1 MSEDTG
7 SFNIP
12 VKFSEDFVTLLARLT
27 EKYGDKILHMNG
39 ISSDFLDFTL
49 FSKKFFGKN
58 DKRKVVADVSVDP
71 NANVSEASVT
81 QYPSEL
87 VKPILKLNAFY
98 MMHRWVKKLFGEEMA
113 EKAVEKVLNG
123 EIFVNDFYT
132 YPYLP
137 YCYAFDLRTLMSEGM
152 SFYKGN
158 MNIGAP
164 KHSDSFIALLIQ
176 STAYISNQIAGA
188 VSWPDFFVVLD
199 YFYRKEMGDDYAN
212 SLKLGMEAET
222 SEDED
227 FVTDNAMHLKMWSKV
242 KNQFQNFIYSMN
254 FPFRTAQSPFTN
266 ISIMDSGFMSAL
278 FKDYTYPDFSV
289 PDLGSVKELSKVF
302 FEYFTEINSK
312 EGIFTFPVTTI
323 AVALD
328 DKGEY
333 IDPEFAK
340 WAAEVNSRKA
350 LANIF
355 QSTPNSFSSCC
366 RLRNN
371 FSSLADLGY
380 QNSFGVGG
388 LSIGSHRVSGL
399 NLPRLAQLEEINPNI
414 IDEDLEVVHAIL
426 FAHRKIIEKRVSD
439 GFLPLYTTHW
449 IDLRRQYSTIGFI
462 GAYEYVYNKG
472 LSILEEPGQD
482 ALKVVLRKLE
492 QKALEY
498 QKHDKVIYNI
508 EQIPG
513 ESMAVKLAEI
523 DSYLGFNSFKHNLY
537 SNQYVPLIEHTSLFN
552 RIKIQGIFDQYT
564 SGGAILHIN
573 VDDEK
578 PIPPEVFFNL
588 MDACRKQK
596 VVYFAINYAYS
607 KCSQGSYFIGKPEK
621 CPYHGDHVVETY
633 TRVVGFITPVKAGWN
648 SVRRD
653 VEFPDRVFYRNGE
666 VSLKH

>member
-1 MSEDTG
+1 MSEETG
-7 SFNIP
+7 IYNIP
-12 VKFSEDFVTLLARLT
+12 VQFSKKFIDLLSNLT
-27 EKYGDKILHMNG
+27 AKYGEEILHKNG
-39 ISSDFLDFTL
+39 ISTEYLDFTR
-49 FSKKFFGKN
+49 FSKKFFVKS
-58 DKRKVVADVSVDP
+58 DKKVVADVSVDP

-98 MMHRWVKKLFGEEMA
+98 MMYHWVKKLFTEELA
-113 EKAVEKVLNG
+113 AKAVEKVLNG
-123 EIFVNDFYT
+123 ELFVNDFYT

-137 YCYAFDLRTLMSEGM
+137 YCYAFDLRNLLNDGM

-158 MNIGAP
+158 MNIVAP
-164 KHSDSFIALLIQ
+164 KHSESFFALLIQ
-176 STAYISNQIAGA
+176 CTAYISNQIAGA
-188 VSWPDFFVVLD
+188 VSWPDFFVALD
-199 YFYRKEMGDDYAN
+199 WFYRRELGEDYA
-212 SLKLGMEAET
+212 SKLKIGMEADD
-222 SEDED
+222 SEDKD
-227 FVTDNAMHLKMWSKV
+227 FVSDNLASMKMWKKV

-266 ISIMDSGFMSAL
+266 VSIMDQGFMEAL
-278 FKDYTYPDFSV
+278 FKDYKYPDFSD
-289 PDLGSVKELSKVF
+289 PNLSSIKELSKIF
-302 FEYFTEINSK
+302 FECFTEINSK
-312 EGIFTFPVTTI
+312 EGMFTFPITTI
-323 AVALD
+323 AIALD
-328 DKGEY
+328 EKGEY

-340 WAAEVNSRKA
+340 WAAEVNSKKA

-371 FSSLADLGY
+371 FSSLSDLGY

-399 NLPRLAQLEEINPNI
+399 NLPRLALLEKDNPNI
-414 IDEDLEVVHAIL
+414 VEEDLEVVHAIL
-426 FAHRKIIEKRVSD
+426 FAHRKIIERRVAD

-462 GAYEYVYNKG
+462 GAYEYVSNKG
-472 LSILEEPGQD
+472 LSILEESGQE
-482 ALKVVLRKLE
+482 ALKVVLKKLE
-492 QKALEY
+492 EKAVEY

-523 DSYLGFNSFKHNLY
+523 DNFLGFNPKGHKLY
-537 SNQYVPLIEHTSLFN
+537 SNQYVPLVEHTSLFN
-552 RIKIQGIFDQYT
+552 RIQIQGVFDQYT

-578 PIPPEVFFNL
+578 PIPADVFFNL
-588 MDACRKQK
+588 MDECRKKK

-621 CPYHGDHVVETY
+621 CPYHGDPVIETY
-633 TRVVGFITPVKAGWN
+633 TRVVGFITPVKSGWN

-653 VEFPDRVFYRNGE
+653 IEFPERVFYRNGE